1 MTKIFSNKEL
11 LKKYDPEDVL
21 NKIENHFIRNKTKLF
36 ELLSSSSC
44 PISNYK
50 REKQLSFIDFNEVE
64 DHDLVEDV
72 LNQLHEAIYFM
83 SLSKKG
89 RTQVTQRMRS
99 FAIDLTRS
107 HFERIKNIQ
116 ENGILELPYSSIKKD
131 QYPLVLKDL
140 NEVLKSLL
148 SGLNIE
154 LNYWQAL
161 PRASYLSGLQV
172 SMGIF
177 FDKLNKI
184 GMNQRDQITLV
195 QQLFSH
201 FKVDWDEGARG
212 NIKTSLQ
219 MPSLEIFASRKSYF
233 DNPLGLDQNST
244 LSENNI
250 NELTNAFFE
259 YREHLRKF

>member
-1 MTKIFSNKEL
+1 MTKIVSNKKL
-11 LKKYDPEDVL
+11 LKKYDPEKVL
-21 NKIENHFIRNKTKLF
+21 NKIAEHYIKNKSKLL

-44 PISNYK
+44 PISKYK
-50 REKQLSFIDFNEVE
+50 REKQLSFIDFNDTE
-64 DHDLVEDV
+64 DHDFAQDV
-72 LNQLHEAIYFM
+72 LNQLHDAIYFM
-83 SLSKKG
+83 SLSKKE

-99 FAIDLTRS
+99 FATEFIRS

-116 ENGILELPYSSIKKD
+116 ENRILELPYSLIKKD
-131 QYPLVLKDL
+131 EQPLVLKEL
-140 NEVLKSLL
+140 NEVLKSIL

-172 SMGIF
+172 SMGTF

-184 GMNQRDQITLV
+184 GMNQGDQITLV
-195 QQLFSH
+195 QQLLSH

-219 MPSLEIFASRKSYF
+219 VPSLEIFANRKSFF
-233 DNPLGLDQNST
+233 DNPMGLDQNST

-250 NELTNAFFE
+250 NELTSAFYE
-259 YREHLRKF
+259 YRVHLRRF

>member
-1 MTKIFSNKEL
+1 MKIYSNIELIEKYKPQNILNDIKE
-11 LKKYDPEDVL
+11 
-21 NKIENHFIRNKTKLF
+21 HFIINKSNLF
-36 ELLSSSSC
+36 DLFSKSSC

-50 REKQLSFIDFNEVE
+50 REKQLSFIEPNEAE
-64 DHDLVEDV
+64 DHDLVED
-72 LNQLHEAIYFM
+72 LMNQLHDAIYFM
-83 SLSKKG
+83 SLSKKD
-89 RTQVTQRMRS
+89 RTIVTQRMRS
-99 FAIDLTRS
+99 FATEFTRS

-116 ENGILELPYSSIKKD
+116 ENRILELPYSSIEKD
-131 QYPLVLKDL
+131 KYPLVLKEID
-140 NEVLKSLL
+140 EILKSIM

-154 LNYWQAL
+154 LNYWQDL

-172 SMGIF
+172 SMGSF
-177 FDKLNKI
+177 FEKLNKI

-219 MPSLEIFASRKSYF
+219 VPSLEILTSRKRFF
-233 DNPLGLDQNST
+233 DNPMGLSQNST

-250 NELTNAFFE
+250 NELTSAFYE
-259 YREHLRKF
+259 YRVHLRRF